1 MVNCW
6 IDHVI
11 HSLYYFEEKSVW
23 KMGRSKI
30 FIEPNKTKVMEIGL
44 EFGFYL
50 KKNV

>member
-11 HSLYYFEEKSVW
+11 HSLYYFVENQLEN
-23 KMGRSKI
+23 GRSKI

-44 EFGFYL
+44 EFGFY
-50 KKNV
+50 